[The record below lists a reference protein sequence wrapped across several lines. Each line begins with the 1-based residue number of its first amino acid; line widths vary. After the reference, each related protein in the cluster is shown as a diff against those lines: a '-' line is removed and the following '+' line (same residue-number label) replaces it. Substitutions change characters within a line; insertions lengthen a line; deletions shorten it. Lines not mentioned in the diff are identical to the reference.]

1 MAQEAINIKQF
12 AYVLNPSD
20 AEKYPR
26 SSLAFMVFAQDLGC
40 SGRDAYSS
48 DFPPIRSDFI
58 TGNIF
63 LAWIYEEY
71 NRLAYMSHIDHFPGS
86 SQRYRE

>member
-1 MAQEAINIKQF
+1 MAQEAINIKQY

-40 SGRDAYSS
+40 SGPNAYSS

-58 TGNIF
+58 SGNIF

-71 NRLAYMSHIDHFPGS
+71 KFFAYLSDFDYIS
-86 SQRYRE
+86 